1 MSVFSS
7 KNILPN
13 RPALYDDPHPI
24 ITISLGLG
32 IFFIILLI
40 LSTLKIWLLINFF
53 CSFISLYVIFF

>member
-53 CSFISLYVIFF
+53 FVLLFHYM